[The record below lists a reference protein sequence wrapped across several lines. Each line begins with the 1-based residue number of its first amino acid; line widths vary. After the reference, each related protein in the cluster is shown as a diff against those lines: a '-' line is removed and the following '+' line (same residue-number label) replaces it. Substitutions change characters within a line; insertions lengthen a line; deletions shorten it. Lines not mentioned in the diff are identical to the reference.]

1 MNKPSTAVF
10 RTQVT
15 AWFNEPVNSPYHLET
30 ALKLCA
36 QLPQAKV
43 FVSYAKCY
51 SKDKALS
58 EAARYLAPYRIAS
71 SIPGSAT
78 VPVAFAPG
86 SPTTVPGGFPQG
98 TPAPVPGAFAPLTTV
113 PGGFPQ
119 GTPGSPAKQGTPR
132 PAHFDSWL
140 HLMPSD
146 LQAKVLTVKSLLTS
160 LADTRRQ
167 LESLAANPRHSK
179 ADLSRLAKLCVN
191 SENRALNIFAQAD
204 ACWEEITG
212 RDVSPET
219 KKLLLQE
226 ESKLSRE
233 FKKLSGSTSPSAGGA
248 PSPTPASPS
257 AGCAPAP
264 ASPSA
269 GGVTTPKPAPSPSAG
284 GAPAPAPAS
293 PSAGGVSTPT
303 EKELSSLSYTQLLAL
318 PDDVLPEGQR
328 THWIK
333 RRLEYCQKYIRDK
346 LPDNPNEQQR
356 ERAIACASDL
366 FAFKGKLSRKVS
378 ERLDALGIQFPIP
391 NS

>member
-58 EAARYLAPYRIAS
+58 EAARYLAQYRIAS
-71 SIPGSAT
+71 SIPGSAPT
-78 VPVAFAPG
+78 PVAFAP
-86 SPTTVPGGFPQG
+86 PTTVPGGFPQG
-98 TPAPVPGAFAPLTTV
+98 TPAPAPGAFAPTTTV
-113 PGGFPQ
+113 HGGFPQ

-204 ACWEEITG
+204 ACWEELTG

-233 FKKLSGSTSPSAGGA
+233 FKKLSGSTSPSAG
-248 PSPTPASPS
+248 
-257 AGCAPAP
+257 CAPAP

-269 GGVTTPKPAPSPSAG
+269 GGVTTPTPATYPSPSAG
-284 GAPAPAPAS
+284 GAPSPAPAS
-293 PSAGGVSTPT
+293 PSSGGVSTPT

-318 PDDVLPEGQR
+318 PDDVLPDGQR
-328 THWIK
+328 TYFVK

-378 ERLDALGIQFPIP
+378 ERLAALGIQFPIP